1 MYTSN
6 GTIFIYIYVE
16 PIFGTDLYWN
26 TCSSLER
33 NIEDVIISVI
43 LKNERYDI
51 HTFSKNIYDYF
62 SFVQESTRWLV
73 TKGRYDDAEDSV
85 EKIAAWNQKD
95 KPDLSKIIQKAA
107 KYAKQTDAD
116 TNYSIISL
124 FKTWERAKVTI
135 GLMFVW

>member
-1 MYTSN
+1 M
-6 GTIFIYIYVE
+6 
-16 PIFGTDLYWN
+16 
-26 TCSSLER
+26 
-33 NIEDVIISVI
+33 
-43 LKNERYDI
+43 
-51 HTFSKNIYDYF
+51 
-62 SFVQESTRWLV
+62 V
-73 TKGRYDDAEDSV
+73 TKGRYKDAEDSV